1 MVSINQ
7 EFSRRHRAASGNA
20 CSNNYKAIGIGIEKP
35 RDDSV
40 ILVGSRVLVGAVD
53 HPILL
58 CRIISILNPE
68 AGHFLIVGEMETQWS
83 RQAQSPAIIVGTNEN
98 RGTASQIAQRGGR
111 FPLYAIASSVRMEEP
126 GDIDQWID
134 IVNDHRDHAVGKSGL
149 PLRIAGVA

>member
-1 MVSINQ
+1 MVSIHQ
-7 EFSRRHRAASGNA
+7 KFSSRHGATSGNPRG
-20 CSNNYKAIGIGIEKP
+20 YHDKAIGIGIEKP
-35 RDDSV
+35 SDDSV

-58 CRIISILNPE
+58 CRIISIFNPE
-68 AGHFLIVGEMETQWS
+68 AGHFLIVSEMEAQWR
-83 RQAQSPAIIVGTNEN
+83 RQPQRPAIIVGTNEN

-126 GDIDQWID
+126 RDIDQWID
-134 IVNDHRDHAVGKSGL
+134 IVDDHRDHAIGESGL